1 MSPIGLL
8 VWMKKK
14 KDGYQPAKARRS
26 AGIKRVIAYT
36 FGMMAVVGTC
46 SLHSAKADI
55 AESSMALGREL
66 APLADLLHENN
77 KLLLNGQPV
86 FVSTGSTKQSLKTVL
101 DRYEDHCRSHN
112 AAFAEAWKD
121 VPELFDENKVQISR
135 APDGKKAE
143 QAAQLTGM
151 GIVRHQ
157 NPKEGVVMCL
167 VRDEGVTF
175 RESIKE
181 FGKTQDLGKI
191 GRLRYAYVTTDP
203 GTKSSFVITAWTEG
217 KFNLGQFVP
226 QGKEDAYGTDS
237 PDYPRPPSSQRMLS
251 ASLDGTPYGV
261 RIYGSAAEPK
271 QVIDFYDQQMDT
283 SGWQV
288 IAPPNAEKF
297 GRIYMKGNVEIALAS
312 AKNSDGNT
320 VVSLGEM
327 GVAPEKGIL
336 PRAH

>member
-1 MSPIGLL
+1 MSPIALL
-8 VWMKKK
+8 VWMKNK

-26 AGIKRVIAYT
+26 AGIKRVVAYA

-66 APLADLLHENN
+66 LPLADLLHENN
-77 KLLLNGQPV
+77 KLSLNGQPV
-86 FVSTGSTKQSLKTVL
+86 FVSTGTTKQSMKMVL

-121 VPELFDENKVQISR
+121 VPELFDGNKVPVS
-135 APDGKKAE
+135 KE
-143 QAAQLTGM
+143 TAQLTGM
-151 GIVRHQ
+151 GIVRHE
-157 NPKEGVVMCL
+157 NAKEGVVMCM

-175 RESIKE
+175 RESVRE
-181 FGKTQDLGKI
+181 FGKTRDLGKI
-191 GRLRYAYVTTDP
+191 GRLRYAYVTPQPKT
-203 GTKSSFVITAWTEG
+203 GSAFVITAWTEG
-217 KFNLGQFVP
+217 KFDLGQFVP
-226 QGKEDAYGTDS
+226 EGKNDAFGTDS

-271 QVIDFYDQQMDT
+271 AVIDFYDAQMDT
-283 SGWQV
+283 AGWQV

-297 GRIYMKGNVEIALAS
+297 GRIYMKGNVEVALAS

-327 GVAPEKGIL
+327 GVAPEKGIVPP
-336 PRAH
+336 PR